1 VGKISIGGMFVEIVF
16 WYAYYLVFGPVYINA
31 VAHLKVD
38 ISIYNTDICIH
49 AAVHLNI

>member
-1 VGKISIGGMFVEIVF
+1 MGKISIGGMFVEIVF